1 MLHSRVHHKADKGEE
16 VRSLFRSRKQNNRE
30 QQDRGLVAKLRR
42 GAAEL
47 LDNPRVRREVRRG
60 VDRLAND
67 PRVRPKIGEEWVS
80 QAARR
85 LRRR

>member
-1 MLHSRVHHKADKGEE
+1 MLHLRVHQKVDKGEE

-42 GAAEL
+42 STGEL
-47 LDNPRVRREVRRG
+47 LDNPTVRREVRRG

-67 PRVRPKIGEEWVS
+67 PRVRHKVGEWVS
-80 QAARR
+80 RAARR

>member
-1 MLHSRVHHKADKGEE
+1 MGVRRCPPCSEVESRIIGGTK
-16 VRSLFRSRKQNNRE
+16 N
-30 QQDRGLVAKLRR
+30 RGLVAKLRR

-80 QAARR
+80 QAAQR